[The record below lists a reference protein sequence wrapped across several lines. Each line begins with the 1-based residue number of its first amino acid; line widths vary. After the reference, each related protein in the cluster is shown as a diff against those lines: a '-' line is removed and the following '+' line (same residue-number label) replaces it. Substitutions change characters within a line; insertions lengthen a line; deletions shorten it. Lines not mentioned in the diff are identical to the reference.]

1 MQVDSLIEDIVGR
14 LKRTKGIKAVVLGG
28 SYATESQRPDS
39 DIDFGIYYQGGL
51 DISQI
56 RTIAIEINDFP
67 NPVVTNLG
75 EWGRWVNGGAWLTVN
90 AQRVDL
96 LYRDMDFV
104 SQTIE
109 DSIQGRRQSDYY
121 QQPAYGF
128 YSYMYCAETKI
139 CKILYDSDGSIEA
152 FKAKVAMYP
161 EPLKHSIVQGFMWE
175 AQFSLD
181 HCKKSAERGEVFITA
196 GCLTRI
202 ANDLV
207 QTVYAL
213 NDTYFL
219 SEKRFYR
226 EEQTFAI
233 KPRDL
238 AARLADILG
247 GIGQTRDQLLSTVS
261 LLDGLF
267 YELKT
272 LCGDLYKPRF
282 S

>member
-1 MQVDSLIEDIVGR
+1 MQVDSLIGDIVGR
-14 LKRTKGIKAVVLGG
+14 LKKTVGVQAIVLGG
-28 SYATESQRPDS
+28 SYATGSQRSDS
-39 DIDFGIYYQGGL
+39 DVDLGIYYQEGL

-56 RTIAIEINDFP
+56 RTMATEINDFP

-75 EWGRWVNGGAWLTVN
+75 EWGRWVDGGAWLTVK

-96 LYRDMDFV
+96 LYRDIGFV

-109 DSIQGRRQSDYY
+109 DCLQGRRQSDYY

-128 YSYMYCAETKI
+128 YSYMYCAETQI
-139 CKILYDSDGSIEA
+139 CKILHDPAGSIEA
-152 FKAKVAMYP
+152 LKAQVAIYP
-161 EPLKHSIVQGFMWE
+161 EPLKQSIIQGFMWE
-175 AQFSLD
+175 AQFSLG
-181 HCKKSAERGEVFITA
+181 HCKKSAERGQVFITA

-213 NDTYFL
+213 NETYFL
-219 SEKRFYR
+219 SEKRFHNDA
-226 EEQTFAI
+226 QTFAI

-238 AARLADILG
+238 AARLEEILG
-247 GIGQTRDQLLSTVS
+247 GIGKTRDELLSAVS

-267 YELKT
+267 DELKT
-272 LCGDLYKPRF
+272 LCGDLYRPRY